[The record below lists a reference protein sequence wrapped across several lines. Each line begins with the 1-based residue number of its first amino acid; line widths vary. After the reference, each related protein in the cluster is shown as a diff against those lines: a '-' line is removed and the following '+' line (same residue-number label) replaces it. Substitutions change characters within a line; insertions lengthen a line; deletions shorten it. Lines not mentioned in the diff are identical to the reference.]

1 MPWVTIRIMRMYF
14 TFAYDALDKVAFA
27 VEESTGSYAPLV
39 ECTADLIQKWGLW
52 PSFVQQYR
60 DSRQTV
66 QEQTE
71 SLGEEGG
78 AKWVMKPPPEP
89 GETQLWGWYD
99 DISWGPTAA
108 FDAEEAKAWAARW
121 IFILDLMS
129 DADAHSVFP
138 LTEDLHEKTGPYGRE
153 NLIKDLQRLI
163 LQAECAKGHTV
174 KLTMTMHWE

>member
-1 MPWVTIRIMRMYF
+1 MYF
-14 TFAYDALDKVAFA
+14 TFAYDAPDKSAFE

-52 PSFVQQYR
+52 PGFVQEYR

-99 DISWGPTAA
+99 DISWGPTGP
-108 FDAEEAKAWAARW
+108 FEAEDAKAWAARW

-129 DADAHSVFP
+129 DADARSVFP
-138 LTEDLHEKTGPYGRE
+138 LAEDLHEGSGPFGRD
-153 NLIKDLQRLI
+153 NLIQDLRRLI
-163 LQAECAKGHTV
+163 RQCECASGRKS
-174 KLTMTMHWE
+174 KLVMKMNWE